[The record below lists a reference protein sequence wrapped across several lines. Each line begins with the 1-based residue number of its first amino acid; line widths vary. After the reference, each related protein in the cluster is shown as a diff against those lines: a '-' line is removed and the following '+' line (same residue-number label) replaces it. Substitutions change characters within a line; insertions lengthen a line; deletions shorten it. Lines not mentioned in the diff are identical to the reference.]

1 LAETAARP
9 LDEHSVDVSKN
20 PDLDEACTLYEK
32 LMARDI
38 CAEEVCK
45 FDVLK
50 RIKDNVK
57 KYSESVKM
65 SSRADTLEQSGLET
79 GHYIYWLSRRCF
91 PTWQPQAITTTP
103 NQSRCICRY
112 L

>member
-1 LAETAARP
+1 MLSGKAIARAIHAHLIVDAALNAPNAPLPCQPEPSENEDPDLAETAARP
-9 LDEHSVDVSKN
+9 SDEHCADVGKN
-20 PDLDEACTLYEK
+20 PDLDETCTLYEK

-50 RIKDNVK
+50 RIKDNLQ

-65 SSRADTLEQSGLET
+65 SSRT
-79 GHYIYWLSRRCF
+79 
-91 PTWQPQAITTTP
+91 
-103 NQSRCICRY
+103 
-112 L
+112 